1 MTEFEVDRTV
11 PNSNIK
17 LNGLAKDQ
25 SEEAY
30 SMGICPFTVLSDAIF
45 SSGQK
50 WRHVASSI

>member
-1 MTEFEVDRTV
+1 MTEFGVDRTV
-11 PNSNIK
+11 SNLNIK

-30 SMGICPFTVLSDAIF
+30 SMEICPSMVLFDVIF

-50 WRHVASSI
+50 WHHAASCI